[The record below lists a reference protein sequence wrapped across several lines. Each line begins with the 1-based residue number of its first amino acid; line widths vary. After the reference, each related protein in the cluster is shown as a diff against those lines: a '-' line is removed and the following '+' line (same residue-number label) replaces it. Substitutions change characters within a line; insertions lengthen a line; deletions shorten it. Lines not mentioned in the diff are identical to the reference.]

1 MDEAIFNIIRSDGTD
16 FVLWF
21 FCTYLSH
28 SQFSSALI
36 LVVEVI
42 QRLHY
47 CNSMSRSETLSN
59 FPNVTFDLQIY
70 STKFWLTFTSPLAII
85 FILITNKK
93 HHFLIFWDNDVL
105 HVVWSWDFNNFS
117 SGVFYNFG
125 FTNQIST
132 VHDYELLEIWWR
144 VETH

>member
-1 MDEAIFNIIRSDGTD
+1 MDEAIFNIIRSNGTD

-36 LVVEVI
+36 LVVGVI

-70 STKFWLTFTSPLAII
+70 SIIFWHTFTFPLAII
-85 FILITNKK
+85 SILISYHKQKASFSDLLRLWLTLFTWSEVQKVLQNMPLQNFFHYFCKISTQYFTR
-93 HHFLIFWDNDVL
+93 FL
-105 HVVWSWDFNNFS
+105 NNF
-117 SGVFYNFG
+117 
-125 FTNQIST
+125 FT
-132 VHDYELLEIWWR
+132 
-144 VETH
+144 